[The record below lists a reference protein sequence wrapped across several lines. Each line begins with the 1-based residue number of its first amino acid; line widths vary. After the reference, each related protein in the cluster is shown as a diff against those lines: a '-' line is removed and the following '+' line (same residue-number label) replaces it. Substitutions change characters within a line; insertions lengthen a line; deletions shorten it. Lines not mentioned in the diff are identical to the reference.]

1 VSRSAPY
8 QGIAARYPVEAIRN
22 DSRHCYASEDMPQR
36 MDSQMNNKKKPVMNR
51 ARGALLTAAC
61 LLYPSAAPH
70 AAQTLSLLNW
80 EEYLS
85 EAVIERW
92 VNETGVPIQQ
102 VYFDSGDKRDEVL
115 AKPDHQIDI
124 ALTELISSDRFG
136 QRGLIDP
143 INAQALPNLKHIPS
157 RWRESCGAHGVP
169 YLWGTLGI
177 AYRAD
182 RLQTAP
188 QSWADLLEPANRDEP
203 HIIMMEDHEDILAGP
218 LLHRRHSINTSS
230 NDELKA
236 AFELLKAQSAAVL
249 TYEYVITSLRSQRYL
264 DKADMALA
272 YSGDQQV
279 LNEVDGVEGE
289 PWRYVV
295 PKEGTLLWVDC
306 LSVPANGKQKELAYR
321 FLNFISD
328 PEIAALNAADLG
340 VATPNAAAQALL
352 PAEIS
357 QNPSIYPPE
366 AVLRNSQVYEPRP
379 MESTQTRRRIIS
391 ALMNAHDAR

>member
-1 VSRSAPY
+1 
-8 QGIAARYPVEAIRN
+8 
-22 DSRHCYASEDMPQR
+22 
-36 MDSQMNNKKKPVMNR
+36 MDSLMNNKKTPGLGR
-51 ARGALLTAAC
+51 SRGLFLAAAC
-61 LLYPSAAPH
+61 LLFPSTATH
-70 AAQTLSLLNW
+70 AAETLSLLNW

-92 VNETGVPIQQ
+92 EAETGVKIQQ

-124 ALTELISSDRFG
+124 SLTELISANRFG
-136 QRGLIDP
+136 ERGLLEPIDFK
-143 INAQALPNLKHIPS
+143 ALPNLKHVS
-157 RWRESCGAHGVP
+157 ERWRNSCGAHAIP

-177 AYRAD
+177 AYRTD
-182 RLQTAP
+182 RMPVAP
-188 QSWADLLEPANRDEP
+188 QSWADLLQPTRSDEP

-218 LLHRRHSINTSS
+218 LLYRQHSINTSS
-230 NDELKA
+230 NEDLKA
-236 AFELLKAQSAAVL
+236 AFDMLTAQSSAVL
-249 TYEYVITSLRSQRYL
+249 TYEYAITSLRSQRYL

-279 LNEVDGVEGE
+279 LNEVEGVEGE

-306 LSVPANGKQKELAYR
+306 LSVPAKGSKKELAYR

-328 PEIAALNAADLG
+328 PQIAALNATDLG
-340 VATPNAAAQALL
+340 VATPNAAARALQ

-357 QNPSIYPPE
+357 EDPTIYPTE
-366 AVLRNSQVYEPRP
+366 AVLQNSQIYEPRP
-379 MESTQTRRRIIS
+379 MQATQTRRRIIS
-391 ALMNAHDAR
+391 ALINAHDAR

>member
-1 VSRSAPY
+1 
-8 QGIAARYPVEAIRN
+8 
-22 DSRHCYASEDMPQR
+22 
-36 MDSQMNNKKKPVMNR
+36 MNNKKTLGLGR
-51 ARGALLTAAC
+51 SRGVLLATAC
-61 LLYPSAAPH
+61 LLFPSTAPH
-70 AAQTLSLLNW
+70 AAETLSLLNW

-92 VNETGVPIQQ
+92 ETETGVKIQQ

-124 ALTELISSDRFG
+124 SLTELISSNRFG
-136 QRGLIDP
+136 ERGLLEPIDL
-143 INAQALPNLKHIPS
+143 AALPNLKHIS
-157 RWRESCGAHGVP
+157 QRWRDSCGAHAIP

-177 AYRAD
+177 AYRTD
-182 RLQTAP
+182 RMPVAP
-188 QSWADLLEPANRDEP
+188 QSWADLLQPTRSDEP

-218 LLHRRHSINTSS
+218 LLYRQHSINTSS
-230 NDELKA
+230 NDELKT
-236 AFELLKAQSAAVL
+236 AFDLLTAQSSAVL
-249 TYEYVITSLRSQRYL
+249 TYEYAITSLRSQRYL

-279 LNEVDGVEGE
+279 LNEVEGVEGE

-306 LSVPANGKQKELAYR
+306 LAVPAKGSKKELAYR

-328 PEIAALNAADLG
+328 PQIAALNAADLG
-340 VATPNAAAQALL
+340 VATPNAAARTLL

-357 QNPSIYPPE
+357 DDPTIYPTDV
-366 AVLRNSQVYEPRP
+366 VLQNSQIYEPRP
-379 MESTQTRRRIIS
+379 MQATQTRLRIIS
-391 ALMNAHDAR
+391 ALINAHDAR